1 LPDLKNRIDKLNS
14 QYDDARRAG
23 DFKVADSIKKQING
37 LREDSYRV
45 NDSIIHQINENPE
58 GIAEDTQYD
67 ESFGQDLNNLD
78 RDSQPSIAQQKEREL
93 QQQALG
99 NAPKEEIPGGKAIEV
114 PKSKPTANSGA
125 GKGITSNVTNKVK
138 DAAGA
143 AKQKAGDYLKD
154 KLKKEAMKKIAASLA
169 ANPWTWIVV
178 AIILGVIALII
189 LIAIFW
195 GSITGIGKGP
205 SPFGQ
210 SFTQAADPLSDK
222 DWIRKVLM
230 MTGDKDVGK
239 MLSNEVLDGL
249 TYDLNTLKSE
259 SLDQTSKDKITQ
271 VLGLIESFKTSRDE
285 GVGNQIITG
294 IKELENLILNIS
306 PFSTGMGA
314 WPIEK
319 NILLADTTYFNR
331 TPHKGTPTYPCSIKG
346 NVCDGHRTYIQ
357 FKKDT
362 CDAVDIMVPNGTPV
376 HAAFGGKVTRN
387 DSKAG
392 LRIEATDAS
401 INKYTATYAH
411 MTDGKSV
418 GSEVNKDDVIG
429 KVGEGHLHFELA
441 TNDRCV
447 VVTPQEYTA
456 IKSHANFGKDCPGI
470 GSKDWCIGT
479 TLWIKMQRILGIN

>member
-230 MTGDKDVGK
+230 MTGDKD
-239 MLSNEVLDGL
+239 
-249 TYDLNTLKSE
+249 
-259 SLDQTSKDKITQ
+259 
-271 VLGLIESFKTSRDE
+271 
-285 GVGNQIITG
+285 
-294 IKELENLILNIS
+294 
-306 PFSTGMGA
+306 
-314 WPIEK
+314 
-319 NILLADTTYFNR
+319 
-331 TPHKGTPTYPCSIKG
+331 
-346 NVCDGHRTYIQ
+346 
-357 FKKDT
+357 
-362 CDAVDIMVPNGTPV
+362 
-376 HAAFGGKVTRN
+376 
-387 DSKAG
+387 
-392 LRIEATDAS
+392 
-401 INKYTATYAH
+401 
-411 MTDGKSV
+411 
-418 GSEVNKDDVIG
+418 
-429 KVGEGHLHFELA
+429 
-441 TNDRCV
+441 
-447 VVTPQEYTA
+447 
-456 IKSHANFGKDCPGI
+456 
-470 GSKDWCIGT
+470 
-479 TLWIKMQRILGIN
+479 